1 MVADAS
7 SKKRPIAAATT
18 AGTALMSS
26 SAKRKKSPLADQ
38 PQNYY
43 APPKPMTK
51 DELSAWRK
59 EQRRERNRQSA
70 AASRDKTRARIEE
83 LEGEVARWRH
93 MYDDL
98 RRKMANMERH
108 IEFLSKFHPGIGC
121 VSPGQPDAQVS
132 PLPPPQQN
140 QQQMVTP
147 PGSSPASPRINSVG
161 YAPYP
166 LITHAQDPNAKT
178 QPPPLPVVPAF
189 VPPPV
194 KSSASLTSPP
204 SHSSVTNPFPPLLS
218 EPKRLVAPEADG
230 ITAGTPRPTGVTVE
244 EPKQHLI
251 PISRQA

>member
-7 SKKRPIAAATT
+7 TKKRSIAAAST
-18 AGTALMSS
+18 AGTATMDT

-43 APPKPMTK
+43 APSKPMTK
-51 DELSAWRK
+51 EELSAWRK

-70 AASRDKTRARIEE
+70 AASRDKTRVRIEE

-108 IEFLSKFHPGIGC
+108 IEFLSKFHPGAGG
-121 VSPGQPDAQVS
+121 VAPGQPGASVF
-132 PLPPPQQN
+132 PLPPPQL
-140 QQQMVTP
+140 QQMVTP
-147 PGSSPASPRINSVG
+147 PGSLPASPRTSPVG

-166 LITHAQDPNAKT
+166 QMIPTQGQNKT
-178 QPPPLPVVPAF
+178 QPPLLPVVPAL
-189 VPPPV
+189 VPPHV
-194 KSSASLTSPP
+194 KSLSTSSAPP

-218 EPKRLVAPEADG
+218 EPKRLVALAVNG
-230 ITAGTPRPTGVTVE
+230 NTAETSRHNGVAIE